1 MDDDECSGSKLD
13 STDVGREMDDL
24 RVGWIS
30 HGRFLSSHEVTGKRS
45 SVHERDV
52 VAGRSCR
59 WVGSFWH
66 IPNSLQVHFVG
77 PFHLI

>member
-1 MDDDECSGSKLD
+1 MDDGECSGSKLD
-13 STDVGREMDDL
+13 STDVGKWMIL
-24 RVGWIS
+24 GLGGSLMGVF
-30 HGRFLSSHEVTGKRS
+30 FLHTKSRGSFLVFT
-45 SVHERDV
+45 RDV

-59 WVGSFWH
+59 WVGSFWR